1 VSAEEHERA
10 PVLSAEGLGVAR
22 GKRVLIP
29 RIDLRVERGEVVVL
43 LGPNGV
49 GKSTLL
55 SVLGGL
61 LPAAAGEVRTQGR
74 VATSLQAPAL
84 ARRSVIANMRVAL
97 SWWGVP
103 RGERDA
109 RATEALRLLAVD
121 HLAERRAD
129 SLSGGEARRV
139 HLARA
144 LSLRSDVLLLDEPF
158 AGLDPPTRAGLL
170 RDASAALRRPDSG
183 TVVVVHERAEAWALA
198 DRLVVLLD
206 GEVAAEGAPRTVLE
220 SPPTRKAAEF
230 LGFTGHL
237 REPDGTV
244 HCFRPAQV
252 FIDPAGP
259 LQGKVTAAVP
269 EEDGVLCEVTLDD
282 GLLQVRSPYPGPEP
296 GDPIHLRTIGGV
308 RFPATP
314 TPRSTFV

>member
-1 VSAEEHERA
+1 MTLKEDQGR
-10 PVLSAEGLGVAR
+10 PVLVAEGVRVAR

-61 LPAAAGEVRTQGR
+61 LPAAAGEVRAHGR

-109 RATEALRLLAVD
+109 RASEALRLLAVD
-121 HLAERRAD
+121 HLADRRAD

-170 RDASAALRRPDSG
+170 RDAASALRRPDSG

-220 SPPTRKAAEF
+220 SPPTQKAAEF

-237 REPDGTV
+237 RDPDGAV

-252 FIDPAGP
+252 FLDDAGP
-259 LQGKVTAAVP
+259 LEGKVTACVP
-269 EEDGVLCEVTLDD
+269 EEEGVLCEVTLDE
-282 GLLQVRSPYPGPEP
+282 GLLQLRAGYPGPEP
-296 GDPIHLRTIGGV
+296 GDRVRLRTEGGV
-308 RFPATP
+308 RFSAGSPD
-314 TPRSTFV
+314 RSTYV

>member
-1 VSAEEHERA
+1 MST
-10 PVLSAEGLGVAR
+10 VLVAEGLEVSR

-29 RIDLRVERGEVVVL
+29 RIDLRVERGEIVVL

-55 SVLGGL
+55 AVLGGL
-61 LPAAAGEVRTQGR
+61 LPVTGGEVHRHGR

-109 RATEALRLLAVD
+109 RALAALRLLAAD
-121 HLAERRAD
+121 HLVDRRAD

-144 LSLRSDVLLLDEPF
+144 LSLQSDLLLLDEPF

-170 RDASAALRRPDSG
+170 RDAASALRRPDSG
-183 TVVVVHERAEAWALA
+183 TVIVVHERAEAWALA
-198 DRLVVLLD
+198 DRLIVLLD
-206 GEVAAEGAPRTVLE
+206 GEVAAEGSPREVLE
-220 SPPTRKAAEF
+220 SPPSLKAAEF
-230 LGFTGHL
+230 LGFTGKV
-237 REPDGTV
+237 RDPDGTL

-252 FIDPAGP
+252 FLDDSGP
-259 LQGKVTAAVP
+259 LVGRVTTCVP
-269 EEDGVLCEVTLDD
+269 EEEGVLCEVALDT
-282 GLLQVRSPYPGPEP
+282 GVLQVRSAYPGPEP
-296 GDPIHLRTIGGV
+296 GDEVRLRTEGGV
-308 RFPATP
+308 RFPADKAGH
-314 TPRSTFV
+314 STFV

>member
-1 VSAEEHERA
+1 MST
-10 PVLSAEGLGVAR
+10 VLVAEGLEVAR

-29 RIDLRVERGEVVVL
+29 SIDLRVERGEIVVL

-61 LPAAAGEVRTQGR
+61 LPATGGEVHRHGR

-97 SWWGVP
+97 SWWGVA
-103 RGERDA
+103 RSERDA
-109 RATEALRLLAVD
+109 RALAALRLLAAD
-121 HLAERRAD
+121 HLVDRRAD

-144 LSLRSDVLLLDEPF
+144 LSLQSDLLLLDEPF

-170 RDASAALRRPDSG
+170 RDAASALKRPDSG
-183 TVVVVHERAEAWALA
+183 TVIVVHERAEAWALA

-206 GEVAAEGAPRTVLE
+206 GEVAAEGSPRTVLE
-220 SPPTRKAAEF
+220 SPPSLKAAEF
-230 LGFTGHL
+230 LGFTGRI
-237 REPDGTV
+237 RESDGTL
-244 HCFRPAQV
+244 HCFRPSQV
-252 FIDPAGP
+252 FLDESGP
-259 LQGKVTAAVP
+259 LHGKVTACVP
-269 EEDGVLCEVTLDD
+269 EEEGILCEIALDT
-282 GLLQVRSPYPGPEP
+282 GGLQVRSAYPGPEP
-296 GDPIHLRTIGGV
+296 GDEVRLRTEGGV
-308 RFPATP
+308 RFPSDTAS
-314 TPRSTFV
+314 RSTFV